1 RQDGLCIAGG
11 AQSED
16 STAVVEQVEFH
27 VAATAYELLVALG
40 GAPRRVEVVAHQL
53 GINAE
58 EGAPDLLR
66 EGEIRLP
73 VRAVEI
79 IVKNPAD
86 SAHLLTM
93 AQVEVLVA
101 PALVLRVRGDAR
113 MGIASPFHR
122 RMKGD
127 RIGIVLPA
135 APLEYGCQIR
145 AAAEPGLSGHHEPR
159 VHVDGRHVW
168 ILRMGDE
175 RNAGSPKARIDF
187 GPGNVFAEF
196 RRKLAEYSG
205 HMHAD

>member
-1 RQDGLCIAGG
+1 ETARACVNDGKPPL
-11 AQSED
+11 
-16 STAVVEQVEFH
+16 
-27 VAATAYELLVALG
+27 
-40 GAPRRVEVVAHQL
+40 PRRVAK
-53 GINAE
+53 
-58 EGAPDLLR
+58 
-66 EGEIRLP
+66 
-73 VRAVEI
+73 I

-175 RNAGSPKARIDF
+175 
-187 GPGNVFAEF
+187 
-196 RRKLAEYSG
+196 
-205 HMHAD
+205 